1 MKINLLTDAPK
12 HNLALMKISAW
23 HKKAGDSVMLF
34 KYGKKDD
41 STQPVFKSDY
51 TYASILFEKN
61 IKKFTADEYGGPAI
75 DGSVLPEEIE
85 RMKPDYSLF
94 DIDYSLGYTW
104 RPCFNTCDFCKVPK
118 MVHPF
123 SDTTHESIWDFHDE
137 KHDTICLLNNNT
149 FQDPYWKDT
158 FEEIW
163 AENLS
168 VRDENGYDL
177 RLLDDEKADALHKT
191 KFSTPLHFAWDRMQD
206 EPLIINGLR
215 LLNHHKMRSTANG
228 VYVLIGYNT
237 TEKEDLYRCQIIHD
251 YGLTPYPMPYVRN
264 DYTRKFKR
272 FINLHYY
279 RQYST
284 IEKAWNN
291 YK

>member
-1 MKINLLTDAPK
+1 MKISLLTDAPK
-12 HNLALMKISAW
+12 HNLALMKISTW
-23 HKKAGDSVMLF
+23 HKENGDSVMLNA
-34 KYGKKDD
+34 
-41 STQPVFKSDY
+41 PVFPADY

-61 IKKFTADEYGGPAI
+61 INKFIADKIGGPAI
-75 DGSVLPEEIE
+75 ENSILEQDFED
-85 RMKPDYSLF
+85 MKPDYNLF
-94 DIDYSLGYTW
+94 KINYSLGYTF
-104 RPCFNTCDFCKVPK
+104 RPCYNDCDFCKVPK
-118 MVHPF
+118 MNHPQYDL
-123 SDTTHESIWDFHDE
+123 SPHSSIWDFHSE
-137 KHDTICLLNNNT
+137 KFDTICLLNNNT

-163 AENLS
+163 AEDLS

-206 EPLIINGLR
+206 ESLIVNGLR

-237 TEKEDLYRCQIIHD
+237 TESEDLYRCQIIHD
-251 YGLTPYPMPYVRN
+251 FGLTPYPMPYIKN
-264 DYTRKFKR
+264 NYTRKFKR

-279 RQYST
+279 RKYST
-284 IEKAWNN
+284 IRKAWND